1 MLMSRMIRN
10 LVILD
15 KNGRPLLSANFGE
28 CHSFGDNDAII
39 SGFISAIYLFSRT
52 FNSGTVND
60 IELGSLSFMLVSEG
74 DLIFALS
81 SDDEDASANRAKLRQ
96 IVNLFISRYG
106 SVLPETEDELDTIA
120 FHVFPQYLVK
130 QGILKPNCGKYDEC
144 VGCENSKKSL
154 PLEDL
159 TRRIERE
166 FVT

>member
-1 MLMSRMIRN
+1 MSCMIRN

-15 KNGRPLLSANFGE
+15 KNGRSLLSANFGE
-28 CHSFGDNDAII
+28 CHSFGDNDALV

-52 FNSGTVND
+52 FNSGTIND

-81 SDDEDASANRAKLRQ
+81 SDERDALANKAALRQ

-106 SVLPETEDELDTIA
+106 SVLPESNEELDTIA
-120 FHVFPQYLVK
+120 FHIFPQYLVK

-144 VGCENSKKSL
+144 VSCENSQKSL
-154 PLEDL
+154 PLEEI
-159 TRRIERE
+159 TKQIERKR
-166 FVT
+166 FT

>member
-1 MLMSRMIRN
+1 MIRN

-15 KNGRPLLSANFGE
+15 KNGHSLLSANFGE
-28 CHSFGDNDAII
+28 CHSFGDNDALV

-81 SDDEDASANRAKLRQ
+81 SDDRNASANKAALHR

-106 SVLPETEDELDTIA
+106 SVLPESNEELDTIA

-144 VGCENSKKSL
+144 VGCENSQKSL
-154 PLEDL
+154 PLEEIM
-159 TRRIERE
+159 TQIERE
-166 FVT
+166 HAT

>member
-15 KNGRPLLSANFGE
+15 KNGRSLLSANFGE

-52 FNSGTVND
+52 FNSGTMKD

-81 SDDEDASANRAKLRQ
+81 SDDGDGSANRATLRQ
-96 IVNLFISRYG
+96 IMNLFISRYG
-106 SVLPETEDELDTIA
+106 SVLPESDEELDTIA

-144 VGCENSKKSL
+144 DGCENSQKSL
-154 PLEDL
+154 PLQEI
-159 TRRIERE
+159 TRQIERE
-166 FVT
+166 HTT